1 MVSIRARQRGHL
13 TLREVPHRSASP
25 GPADQ
30 GLLGATS
37 GDRHCGRTIIGRD
50 VRRLILRQANENIAL
65 RDEEALQRALPL
77 ITDPWPD
84 N

>member
-1 MVSIRARQRGHL
+1 
-13 TLREVPHRSASP
+13 
-25 GPADQ
+25 
-30 GLLGATS
+30 
-37 GDRHCGRTIIGRD
+37 